1 MEINFPVGTKFGVE
15 STAAKNRKKRKATT
29 IDGDGDDGD
38 GGMPTRGDFD
48 TSDRELALLFV
59 EMFQAVGG
67 DAISVVYRDTTLAQI
82 AKSRWK
88 GDVGAECTILSVDRK
103 NSKKA
108 AGAAGGMKKKKKK
121 AVGFAAKMAEE
132 FDDSSVKSGPFRLP
146 DGCEVAL
153 FVAPGPKDL
162 IAVRR
167 ICDEVGMG
175 TLVIIL
181 NARLLDYDTGT
192 DNDVVAD
199 NRNAKPL
206 SEEGDKFFQEEFES
220 VFHLSAAPQG
230 GAPGCLMHRS
240 FPNGW
245 ILARKPKV
253 GPPKTFAS
261 FEARPTRE
269 ECRVAYEGV
278 EIGDLEQ
285 GVENALENVASWF
298 S

>member
-1 MEINFPVGTKFGVE
+1 MEVNFPVGTKFGVE
-15 STAAKNRKKRKATT
+15 ANKNRKKKSKKTLVVEEE
-29 IDGDGDDGD
+29 DGVS
-38 GGMPTRGDFD
+38 MPTKGDFD

-67 DAISVVYRDTTLAQI
+67 DAISVVYRDADLAQI
-82 AKSRWK
+82 AKTKWK

-103 NSKKA
+103 NSKK
-108 AGAAGGMKKKKKK
+108 GGGGNKKKKKK

-132 FDDSSVKSGPFRLP
+132 LDGGNVKSGPFRLP

-153 FVAPGPKDL
+153 FVAPGPKEL
-162 IAVRR
+162 NAVKR

-175 TLVIIL
+175 TLVVLL
-181 NARLLDYDTGT
+181 NARLLDYDTS
-192 DNDVVAD
+192 DEEVQSSKKDDAD
-199 NRNAKPL
+199 
-206 SEEGDKFFQEEFES
+206 FFQQEFES
-220 VFHLSAAPQG
+220 VFHLSAAPQEE
-230 GAPGCLMHRS
+230 APGCLMHRS
-240 FPNGW
+240 FPDGW

-261 FEARPTRE
+261 FDKRPTGE
-269 ECRVAYEGV
+269 ECRVAYDGV
-278 EIGDLEQ
+278 EVGDLEQ